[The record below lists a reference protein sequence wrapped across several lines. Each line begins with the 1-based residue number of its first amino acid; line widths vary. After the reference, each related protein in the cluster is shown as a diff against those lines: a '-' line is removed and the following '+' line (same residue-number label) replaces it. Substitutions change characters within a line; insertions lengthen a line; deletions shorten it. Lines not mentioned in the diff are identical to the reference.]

1 MEAIVEGI
9 YIYRTRPQVVL
20 EVYKEQGL
28 KDPNAARQ
36 TYEKILKSLREYPVP
51 ELKGLQAVLDSLP
64 NPKAK
69 GAKATDFFDS
79 SILEEIKASGYIDKL
94 YGRK

>member
-1 MEAIVEGI
+1 
-9 YIYRTRPQVVL
+9 
-20 EVYKEQGL
+20 
-28 KDPNAARQ
+28 
-36 TYEKILKSLREYPVP
+36 
-51 ELKGLQAVLDSLP
+51 LDSLP